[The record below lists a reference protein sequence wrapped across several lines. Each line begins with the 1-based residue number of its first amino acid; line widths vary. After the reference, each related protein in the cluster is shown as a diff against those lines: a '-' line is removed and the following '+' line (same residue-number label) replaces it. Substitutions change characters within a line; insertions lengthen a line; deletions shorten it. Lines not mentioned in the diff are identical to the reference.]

1 MCIVWVVNTKY
12 KDGHESV
19 NCICETEE
27 KAKKERE
34 FLEEK
39 AKELLIDKDFSNS
52 DETDIECINIQDW
65 IVL

>member
-1 MCIVWVVNTKY
+1 MDIVWTVTTKY
-12 KDGHESV
+12 KDGHETL

-27 KAKKERE
+27 KAKKERD

-39 AKELLIDKDFSNS
+39 AKEFDDLSDKDISH
-52 DETDIECINIQDW
+52 IEIQDW

>member
-1 MCIVWVVNTKY
+1 MDIVWTVVTKY
-12 KDGHESV
+12 KDGHESL

-27 KAKKERE
+27 KAKKERD

-39 AKELLIDKDFSNS
+39 AKEIDDLP
-52 DETDIECINIQDW
+52 EDISRVEIQDW